1 MKKSIS
7 NRNKTPD
14 QIEEMRKVQ
23 RAAEAAMQA
32 VIFYLH
38 SAQDPNS
45 EDAHKIID
53 SMLEKHGCESPDG
66 HIVAGGLQATE
77 PHEIGTGLID
87 KRYPIVID
95 ISPRSKAT
103 GFFADI
109 SRTIYL
115 GTPSASL
122 QKMYDTVLEAQELA
136 ITMIKPHASCLEIQN
151 AVEKLFEERG
161 YKTFGKGTEFQF
173 AEGFVHGVGHGVGL
187 SIHELPRIGRGTA
200 DILEEGDVVTVEPG
214 LYYPNLGGV
223 RLEDMVYVTA
233 HGAEVLT
240 NFPKQ
245 FGV

>member
-1 MKKSIS
+1 MEKDISTRKK
-7 NRNKTPD
+7 THD
-14 QIEEMRKVQ
+14 QVEEMRKVQ

-38 SAQDPNS
+38 SEKDPNS
-45 EDAHKIID
+45 DDAHKIIGR
-53 SMLEKHGCESPDG
+53 MLEKHGCESPEG
-66 HIVAGGLQATE
+66 HIVAGGAQAVH
-77 PHEIGTGLID
+77 PHEIGSGPID
-87 KRYPIVID
+87 KRFPVVID
-95 ISPRSKAT
+95 IFPRSKAS

-115 GTPSASL
+115 GTPSAAME
-122 QKMYDTVLEAQELA
+122 KMYDTILEAQELA
-136 ITMIKPHASCLEIQN
+136 LTMIKPHAVCLEIQK

-187 SIHELPRIGRGTA
+187 KVHEPPRIGRASA

-214 LYYPNLGGV
+214 LYYPNLGGI
-223 RLEDMVYVTA
+223 RLEDMVYVSSN
-233 HGAEVLT
+233 GAENLT
-240 NFPKQ
+240 DFPKQ